1 MLNSTH
7 SSITFRYRSHGAQA
21 HGHILPDGS
30 FLVLSGSTALKN
42 SSAAKKRD
50 REERDRLVRTGV
62 LVPHSDPELLVF
74 TRDQEFSSPS
84 RAAGIV
90 KDGNAS
96 GPQLWIDIAT
106 GKTLKDLLGAYR

>member
-1 MLNSTH
+1 
-7 SSITFRYRSHGAQA
+7 
-21 HGHILPDGS
+21 LPDGS

-42 SSAAKKRD
+42 SSAMKKRD

-74 TRDQEFSSPS
+74 TRDQELSSPS
-84 RAAGIV
+84 RAA

-106 GKTLKDLLGAYR
+106 GKSLKDLLGAYR